1 MKEIIYEKVGQ
12 RLKFAREA
20 KHITLEEAGKIVGV
34 HKSTILRWENGNTEK
49 FKVPI
54 LEALADL
61 YEVNPA
67 WIMGYNVPM
76 EPFQLSNDAIS
87 NIYIQ
92 LKNLY
97 GEVFLEVLD
106 IYDKL
111 NELGRQKLLEY
122 LNDLVKINEY
132 KKK

>member
-1 MKEIIYEKVGQ
+1 MKKIIYEKVGQ
-12 RLKFAREA
+12 RLKFARES
-20 KHITLEEAGKIVGV
+20 KHITLEEAGNIVGV

-54 LEALADL
+54 LEVLANL
-61 YEVNPA
+61 YGVNPA

-76 EPFQLSNDAIS
+76 ERSLLSDDEIS
-87 NIYIQ
+87 DIYRK
-92 LKNLY
+92 LKSLY
-97 GEVFLEVLD
+97 GEVFLEFLD

-111 NELGRQKLLEY
+111 NELGRQKMLEY
-122 LNDLVKINEY
+122 LNDLIKISEY